1 MRHVV
6 EHCNSPKVE
15 GQLKDVNDKLDEL
28 SEQVDASLLLATSGK
43 WNKLLLL

>member
-6 EHCNSPKVE
+6 EHCNAPKVE

-28 SEQVDASLLLATSGK
+28 SEQVDTSLLAASGK
-43 WNKLLLL
+43 SHTFLL